1 MEFPNRI
8 IVEANEL
15 MVHSQR
21 KRPLQMHFLYKTLTK
36 KLHLCISN
44 KFVFELQIEF
54 IIQLFEQKVLA
65 SKERRAT
72 IRRF

>member
-21 KRPLQMHFLYKTLTK
+21 KRPLKMHFLYKTLTNIN
-36 KLHLCISN
+36 KLLTNIT
-44 KFVFELQIEF
+44 KY
-54 IIQLFEQKVLA
+54 
-65 SKERRAT
+65 
-72 IRRF
+72 